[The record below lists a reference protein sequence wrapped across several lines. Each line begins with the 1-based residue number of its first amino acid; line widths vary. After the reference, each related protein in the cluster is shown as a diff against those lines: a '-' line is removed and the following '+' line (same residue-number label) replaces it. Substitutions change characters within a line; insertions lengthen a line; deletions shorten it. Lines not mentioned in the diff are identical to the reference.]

1 MLSTLLSYVTV
12 AVIGLFLGV
21 FTARRA
27 SIGDSKS
34 TGSQDSEDRS
44 QTNEHNLQTLLIRTT
59 NEMRT
64 PLNSI
69 VGLSSVLEDSKLN
82 LQQQENVKMIRLAGD
97 NLLGLIKDIQYYSRI
112 ETRSE
117 VSEIAHFNPAQ
128 AIEDTLEDL
137 ANVLSSKPIEVTFF
151 IDSKIPKAV
160 AADNQHIRLVLG
172 SIISNAAKFTRSG
185 EIQIFVKPVTGKD
198 TPLLSF
204 EIKDTGIGISEEHL
218 KRIFS
223 PVDPNAFPQEDFL
236 FGGFSLYI
244 SHKICELM
252 GGTMTVSSKEYE
264 GSTFNFTAPYFAL
277 EAYPAAQKPASTA
290 PFTVY
295 PNITIATLNANL
307 GKSLIQFF
315 ERLDITCRLID
326 DGIALTEALENAP
339 AENSVLLFDTAW
351 IERPSDKKHQWI
363 EKLKQCETPTIILGS
378 EASHGQ
384 FAKDPVF
391 YQIPQI
397 HRPIRP
403 SRIVESLKQARKP
416 SQIDRNSET
425 PFSPDENAGTP
436 ITTERKGS
444 LKILVAEDDKV
455 NQKVISMMIKRLG
468 HQSDLAE
475 DGSEALEMVGQ
486 EDYDLIFMDLNM
498 PNMSGLESTKAIFE
512 KYPHAQERP
521 IIIAITAAV
530 TPANQ
535 QACREVGMKGFIS
548 KPVKLEV
555 LKKAISSVK
564 PRVSQL
570 A

>member
-1 MLSTLLSYVTV
+1 MLSIIISYVTV
-12 AVIGLFLGV
+12 AIIGLILGFLI
-21 FTARRA
+21 ARRA
-27 SIGDSKS
+27 SIGDSKPN
-34 TGSQDSEDRS
+34 GSHDSADRS

-160 AADNQHIRLVLG
+160 AADNQHIRLVLS

-185 EIQIFVKPVTGKD
+185 EIQIFVRPITLTDKD
-198 TPLLSF
+198 ASLLSF

-223 PVDPNAFPQEDFL
+223 PVDLDAFPKEDFL

-252 GGTMTVSSKEYE
+252 GGKMTASSKEYE
-264 GSTFNFTAPYFAL
+264 GSTFTFTAPYFAL
-277 EAYPAAQKPASTA
+277 EAYPTAQKPASTA

-295 PNITIATLNANL
+295 PDIIIATLNANL
-307 GKSLIQFF
+307 GKSLTQFF
-315 ERLDITCRLID
+315 ERLDITSRLID
-326 DGIALTEALENAP
+326 DGTALSEALENTP

-351 IERPSDKKHQWI
+351 
-363 EKLKQCETPTIILGS
+363 
-378 EASHGQ
+378 
-384 FAKDPVF
+384 
-391 YQIPQI
+391 
-397 HRPIRP
+397 
-403 SRIVESLKQARKP
+403 
-416 SQIDRNSET
+416 
-425 PFSPDENAGTP
+425 
-436 ITTERKGS
+436 
-444 LKILVAEDDKV
+444 
-455 NQKVISMMIKRLG
+455 
-468 HQSDLAE
+468 
-475 DGSEALEMVGQ
+475 
-486 EDYDLIFMDLNM
+486 
-498 PNMSGLESTKAIFE
+498 
-512 KYPHAQERP
+512 
-521 IIIAITAAV
+521 
-530 TPANQ
+530 
-535 QACREVGMKGFIS
+535 
-548 KPVKLEV
+548 
-555 LKKAISSVK
+555 
-564 PRVSQL
+564 
-570 A
+570 